1 MFKARFFSWVF
12 AAILAGFLTCAAPS
26 LASRPGGGDEG
37 PDQCTV
43 MGEVVSIQEDK
54 GLATV
59 RLKQVSGSTTYNGCS
74 ATGAQGM
81 AEKHTPVNVQLN
93 IQPKPFITVG
103 DVVFVN
109 VRSDQDVALETFAP
123 GDFTL
128 DTLLREV
135 QIYFDDRLQRYKF
148 IYAIKCYLGVK
159 QTVERLVP
167 ELVEADKE
175 KRLSAAL
182 MLIVLASAKQPVP
195 PAELQLALRIGLME
209 SRKSAVGSSITL
221 YPGDRAQVVNVLIG
235 LLNDKEVVDPFAT
248 IVAMGEMG
256 EEAARA
262 LPDAIDRIND
272 SAAAQL
278 RDDGDRIFATAV
290 EKMKAEDK
298 AVKIFLQKVSD
309 GKLKDKDGP
318 LAKGMCRLK
327 VKNGE
332 LADWCKTGGNDPQD
346 SCSAAVEKMGAF
358 LAKLPNSCDRDD
370 DCSGY
375 YFPVGA
381 PECPPV
387 HMLSKSGMTD
397 DVREATLKFRAM
409 VESACAAE
417 WENKHAVCSPAV
429 YEPGCRDGKCV
440 NLKK

>member
-1 MFKARFFSWVF
+1 MFTVRFFPQVF
-12 AAILAGFLTCAAPS
+12 AAILASFLVYATPVF
-26 LASRPGGGDEG
+26 ASRPGGGDEG

-54 GLATV
+54 ALATV

-81 AEKHTPVNVQLN
+81 AEKNTPVTVPIN
-93 IQPKPFITVG
+93 IQPRPFITAG

-109 VRSDQDVALETFAP
+109 LRSDKDVSLETFAP

-128 DTLLREV
+128 DMLLREV
-135 QIYFDDRLQRYKF
+135 QIYFDDRLQRFKF
-148 IYAIKCYLGVK
+148 IYAIKCYLGV
-159 QTVERLVP
+159 QETVDKLLP

-182 MLIVLASAKQPVP
+182 MLIVLASAKHAVP

-209 SRKSAVGSSITL
+209 SRKTAVGNSITL

-235 LLNDKEVVDPFAT
+235 LLHDKEVVDPFAT

-272 SAAAQL
+272 RDAGRL
-278 RDDGDRIFATAV
+278 RGDGDKIFAAAV
-290 EKMKAEDK
+290 EKMQAEDK
-298 AVKIFLQKVSD
+298 AVKIFLQKVAD
-309 GKLKDKDGP
+309 GKLQDKEGP

-327 VKNGE
+327 VNNEE
-332 LADWCKTGGNDPQD
+332 LAGWCKTGGNDPQD
-346 SCSAAVEKMGAF
+346 TCRAAVEKMDAF
-358 LAKLPNSCDRDD
+358 LAKLPNTCDRDD
-370 DCSGY
+370 DCDGY

-381 PECPPV
+381 PECPQV
-387 HMLSKSGMTD
+387 HMLSKSGMTPD
-397 DVREATLKFRAM
+397 AKEATLKFRAM
-409 VESACAAE
+409 VEYGCAIE

-429 YEPGCRDGKCV
+429 FKPGCMDGKCV
-440 NLKK
+440 NLQK

>member
-1 MFKARFFSWVF
+1 MLFC
-12 AAILAGFLTCAAPS
+12 LAYAPS
-26 LASRPGGGDEG
+26 AFASRPGGGDEG

-59 RLKQVSGSTTYNGCS
+59 RLKQISGSTTYNGCS

-81 AEKHTPVNVQLN
+81 AEKNTPVTVPLN

-109 VRSDQDVALETFAP
+109 VRSDRDISLETFAP

-128 DTLLREV
+128 DMLLKEV
-135 QIYFDDRLQRYKF
+135 QIYFDDRLQRFKF
-148 IYAIKCYLGVK
+148 IYAIKCYLGVQ
-159 QTVERLVP
+159 QTVEKLVP

-182 MLIVLASAKQPVP
+182 MLIVLAGAKHPVP

-235 LLNDKEVVDPFAT
+235 MLHDKEVVDPFAS

-256 EEAARA
+256 EEGARA

-272 SAAAQL
+272 ASASQL
-278 RDDGDRIFATAV
+278 RSDGDRIFAEAV
-290 EKMKAEDK
+290 TKMKAEEK
-298 AVKIFLQKVSD
+298 AVKIFMAKVD
-309 GKLKDKDGP
+309 EGKLKDKEGP

-327 VKNGE
+327 VKSDE
-332 LADWCKTGGNDPQD
+332 LAAWCRNGGVDPQAACREAVGRLD
-346 SCSAAVEKMGAF
+346 SFIAT
-358 LAKLPNSCDRDD
+358 LPNTCGRDD

-381 PECPPV
+381 PECPPA
-387 HMLSKSGMTD
+387 HMLSKSGMTP
-397 DVREATLKFRAM
+397 EKQEGALKFRAM
-409 VESACAAE
+409 VEHACATE
-417 WENKHAVCSPAV
+417 WENKHAVCSPAE
-429 YEPGCRDGKCV
+429 YKPGCRDGKCV
-440 NLKK
+440 NLQK

>member
-1 MFKARFFSWVF
+1 MFKARFFPQVF
-12 AAILAGFLTCAAPS
+12 AAILTSFLVYATPV
-26 LASRPGGGDEG
+26 LASRPGGGNEG

-43 MGEVVSIQEDK
+43 MGEVVSIQEDA

-59 RLKQVSGSTTYNGCS
+59 RLKQISGSTTYNGCS

-81 AEKHTPVNVQLN
+81 AEKNTPVTVPIN

-109 VRSDQDVALETFAP
+109 VRSDKDISLETFPP
-123 GDFTL
+123 GDYTL
-128 DTLLREV
+128 NSLLQEV
-135 QIYFDDRLQRYKF
+135 QIYFDDRMQRYKF
-148 IYAIKCYLGVK
+148 IYAIKCYLGVE
-159 QTVERLVP
+159 QTVEKLVP
-167 ELVEADKE
+167 ELVEMDKE

-182 MLIVLASAKQPVP
+182 MLIVLAGAKHPVP

-209 SRKSAVGSSITL
+209 SRKTAVGSSITL

-235 LLNDKEVVDPFAT
+235 LLHDKEVVDPFAT

-256 EEAARA
+256 EEGARA

-272 SAAAQL
+272 PYASQL
-278 RDDGDRIFATAV
+278 RSEGDKLFATAV

-298 AVKIFLQKVSD
+298 AVKIFMQKVSD

-327 VKNGE
+327 VKNEE
-332 LADWCKTGGNDPQD
+332 LAAWCKTGGNDPQD
-346 SCSAAVEKMGAF
+346 SCRAAVDQLDHF
-358 LAKLPNSCDRDD
+358 ISSLPNTCDKDD

-375 YFPVGA
+375 YFPVGG
-381 PECPPV
+381 PECPPA
-387 HMLSKSGMTD
+387 HMLSKAGMTPD
-397 DVREATLKFRAM
+397 RQEATLKFRAM
-409 VESACAAE
+409 VEAACAAE
-417 WENKHAVCSPAV
+417 WENRHAVCSPAAFK
-429 YEPGCRDGKCV
+429 PGCLDGKCV
-440 NLKK
+440 DLKK

>member
-1 MFKARFFSWVF
+1 MFTARFFPQVF
-12 AAILAGFLTCAAPS
+12 AAILVVFLVHAGPAF
-26 LASRPGGGDEG
+26 ASRPGGGDEG
-37 PDQCTV
+37 PHVCTV

-54 GLATV
+54 ALATV
-59 RLKQVSGSTTYNGCS
+59 RLKQISGSTTHNGCS
-74 ATGAQGM
+74 VTGAQGM
-81 AEKHTPVNVQLN
+81 AEKHTPVTVPIN
-93 IQPKPFITVG
+93 IQPRPFITVG

-109 VRSDQDVALETFAP
+109 LRPDQDAALETFAP
-123 GDFTL
+123 GEFTL
-128 DTLLREV
+128 DMLLREV

-148 IYAIKCYLGVK
+148 IYAIKCYLGVE
-159 QTVERLVP
+159 QTVEKLVP

-182 MLIVLASAKQPVP
+182 MLIVLAGAKHPVP

-209 SRKSAVGSSITL
+209 SRKTAVGSSITL

-272 SAAAQL
+272 PYASQL
-278 RDDGDRIFATAV
+278 RSDGDKIFATAV

-298 AVKIFLQKVSD
+298 AVKIFLQKVGE
-309 GKLKDKDGP
+309 GKLKDKEGP
-318 LAKGMCRLK
+318 LARGMCRLK
-327 VKNGE
+327 VKNEE
-332 LADWCKTGGNDPQD
+332 LAGWCKTGGNNPQD
-346 SCSAAVEKMGAF
+346 TCRAAVEKLDAF
-358 LAKLPNSCDRDD
+358 VAKLPNNCDKDA

-381 PECPPV
+381 PECPPA
-387 HMLSKSGMTD
+387 HMLSQSGMTPD
-397 DVREATLKFRAM
+397 RQEGALKLRAVAEA
-409 VESACAAE
+409 VCAAE
-417 WENKHAVCSPAV
+417 WENKRAVCSAAL
-429 YEPGCRDGKCV
+429 YKPGCRGGKCV
-440 NLKK
+440 NLQK